1 MKKLFVFV
9 LVLPLVFSV
18 ALADG
23 FDLSGLSYDDLV
35 SLREQLNLAIWNSS
49 EWQEVTVPEGTWIV
63 GVDIPAG
70 HWTIRPAHKEYFYV
84 SAFDRA
90 DEAGKGP
97 KDCTFSWSQ
106 DLQGPG
112 YVSPFGDVC
121 PSETDIV
128 LQDGWYFK
136 TGGSVIFTPYAGHA
150 DFGFN

>member
-1 MKKLFVFV
+1 MKKLFS
-9 LVLPLVFSV
+9 LLLAFSLLI
-18 ALADG
+18 ASSLADG
-23 FDLSGLSYDDLV
+23 FDLSGMSFDDLV
-35 SLREQLNLAIWNSS
+35 ALREQLNLAIWNSS

-70 HWTIRPAHKEYFYV
+70 HWSIRPAYKEYLSV

-97 KDCTFSWSQ
+97 KNCTFSWSQ
-106 DLQGPG
+106 ELHGPG

-121 PSETDIV
+121 PSETDIE
-128 LQDGWYFK
+128 LQEGWYFK
-136 TGGSVIFTPYAGHA
+136 TSGSVIFMPYAGHP